1 MRLSRYR
8 RCLLDLRDLGYERVF
23 SNNLG
28 EAAGVSAVQVRKD
41 FSAFGIS
48 GNRKAGYRIEY
59 LLERINAILGK
70 EHPQHVVLIGAGNLG
85 SALLKYRGFA
95 REAIRIVAAFDADP
109 AKHSRTGPIPVLPL
123 AELFSFIRQHQV
135 KVAIL
140 TVPAAVAQEVAEQL
154 VSAGIRG
161 ILNFS
166 PVSLKV
172 PQKVIVSNINLAIE
186 LENLLYH
193 VNAAERHASQ
203 AG

>member
-23 SNNLG
+23 SQNLG

-41 FSAFGIS
+41 FSIFGIT
-48 GNRKAGYRIEY
+48 GNRKAGYRIDS
-59 LLERINAILGK
+59 LLERLNDILGK
-70 EHPQHVVLIGAGNLG
+70 TQMQDVILVGAGNLG
-85 SALLKYRGFA
+85 SALLKYRGFG

-109 AKHSRTGPIPVLPL
+109 AKHTRSGPVPVLPL
-123 AELFSFIRQHQV
+123 AEIFSFVRQHQV

-161 ILNFS
+161 ILNFA

-172 PQKVIVSNINLAIE
+172 PRRVIVSNINLAVE

-193 VNAAERHASQ
+193 VNAVEKRPQTA
-203 AG
+203 